1 MTNEDR
7 KIIQR
12 INSYAENVLK
22 DIDPQKTRSGFQIQQ
37 LMPIMKDI
45 AKEQGISLEDMFIKY
60 MDLQTEY
67 KMEEENK
74 FKEEFQELN
83 DAYNVPAPNAGMNP
97 FI

>member
-1 MTNEDR
+1 MTPEDR

-12 INSYAENVLK
+12 INAYAENVLK
-22 DIDPQKTRSGFQIQQ
+22 DVDPQKTRSGFQIQQ

-45 AKEQGISLEDMFIKY
+45 SAELGISLEDMFIKY

-74 FKEEFQELN
+74 FKEDFQELN
-83 DAYNVPAPNAGMNP
+83 AQFNDPAANARMNM
-97 FI
+97 F

>member
-83 DAYNVPAPNAGMNP
+83 DAYNDPTPNAGMNP

>member
-83 DAYNVPAPNAGMNP
+83 DAYNDPAPNAGMNP